1 MQKLSAVIF
10 SDAYPLSF
18 QKRDGRELKLVH
30 NPYAENPIDRGLLR
44 SGANIGLRDCKFSR
58 ELGMS
63 TILVD
68 HEWCN

>member
-30 NPYAENPIDRGLLR
+30 NPYAENPIDRGLFKV
-44 SGANIGLRDCKFSR
+44 GCEYWVEGLQIQSR
-58 ELGMS
+58 TWNEYNFGGS
-63 TILVD
+63 
-68 HEWCN
+68 